1 MRAGTLK
8 HKINIQES
16 TQTADG
22 LGGFTLAWSDIYSC
36 RASIWP
42 IQATER
48 LDSMKLELQVTHRI
62 RIRHPRSISITAK
75 HRIKRHDHITGAD
88 EYYNI
93 VSVIDQDTRHIS
105 LEFLAIE
112 ET

>member
-8 HKINIQES
+8 HKIHFQEQ

-22 LGGFTLAWSDIYSC
+22 MGGFVLTWSDFYSC

-42 IQATER
+42 VKATER
-48 LDSMKLELQVTHRI
+48 PDAMKLEMEGTHRI
-62 RIRHPRSISITAK
+62 RIRHPRNISITAK
-75 HRIKRHDHITGAD
+75 HRIKRHDHITGED

-93 VSVIDQDTRHIS
+93 VSVINPDKRHIMY
-105 LEFLAIE
+105 EFLATEDI
-112 ET
+112 